1 MSFWFMA
8 CSPVDCY
15 FFWYFFVYPLKGQQL
30 LKTCSHLGYTYQS
43 LRVYSALISHPL
55 PFHFTSLPHHVCIWY
70 TCRRCFGVPSEAFYG
85 DHGAAEKANIYSFLL
100 TVNIIYFF
108 YWLHALF
115 KRVCSERA
123 GVHLDSRGVSS
134 TVFYVWTHHKP
145 LKLYGKW
152 TYAVFQCQT
161 SRAVSRLCGGI
172 WDSYERGLWSCRAGP
187 TPHKDVF
194 WRSTAHLQMV
204 SPHSGL
210 LWIRYLTTVLFFLFW
225 SQIMQNLIFNGL
237 LF

>member
-8 CSPVDCY
+8 CFPADCY
-15 FFWYFFVYPLKGQQL
+15 FFGTVYPLKGQL
-30 LKTCSHLGYTYQS
+30 LKTCSSFGIHLPVFRGFIPPS
-43 LRVYSALISHPL
+43 LVIPYHSISHPCL
-55 PFHFTSLPHHVCIWY
+55 IMCVSGIHAV
-70 TCRRCFGVPSEAFYG
+70 GVPSEAFYG
-85 DHGAAEKANIYSFLL
+85 DHGAAEKASIYSFFFLL
-100 TVNIIYFF
+100 TVSYIYFF
-108 YWLHALF
+108 YWLNTLF

-123 GVHLDSRGVSS
+123 GVHLDSHAVSS

-161 SRAVSRLCGGI
+161 SHAVSWLCGGI
-172 WDSYERGLWSCRAGP
+172 WDYYERGLCSCRTGL

-204 SPHSGL
+204 SPHSGCYGNTISL
-210 LWIRYLTTVLFFLFW
+210 QWFSSFFEVC
-225 SQIMQNLIFNGL
+225 
-237 LF
+237 

>member
-1 MSFWFMA
+1 MVIMVQQKR
-8 CSPVDCY
+8 PVSTL
-15 FFWYFFVYPLKGQQL
+15 FF
-30 LKTCSHLGYTYQS
+30 
-43 LRVYSALISHPL
+43 
-55 PFHFTSLPHHVCIWY
+55 
-70 TCRRCFGVPSEAFYG
+70 
-85 DHGAAEKANIYSFLL
+85 FLL
-100 TVNIIYFF
+100 TVSYIYFF
-108 YWLHALF
+108 YWLNTLF

-123 GVHLDSRGVSS
+123 GVHLDSHAVSS

-161 SRAVSRLCGGI
+161 SHAVSWLCGGI
-172 WDSYERGLWSCRAGP
+172 WDYYERGLCSCRTGL

-210 LWIRYLTTVLFFLFW
+210 LWKHYLTTVIFFLFW
-225 SQIMQNLIFNGL
+225 SLLARSCKISSLMDCFFNTFIQRWFVLVDSNENLVL
-237 LF
+237 K